1 MELSLICGSCESEE
15 GIELFCVECQC
26 YYCIECDEYTHI
38 DITTSNPNVRS
49 HQRPSKTGYTNTSKF
64 LDFDITQYTDDQ
76 LKEFDKRN
84 KLIQVEE
91 QIYND
96 YFEDSQID
104 AEYNI
109 VWKPD
114 KNQFGFDDSET
125 FMMVSFIGPS
135 GSGKSTLIAP
145 LCHQRNDN
153 SHSFPI
159 PGSKSNSNSTS
170 SDLNFYHGEFNESD
184 FNESFIDKPNK
195 FIIIDSEG
203 IGGSVIPNQNYIHQN
218 ITNMDQYN
226 EKRKEAMIVYPKFL
240 YIFSDVLIFTF
251 NGEKQVKTVF
261 DDLIEFSNISS
272 SVLNQPKQPHLVI
285 VFNKSSL
292 NKEFDDFEFSTQH
305 YTDNQLS
312 QFNQLK
318 SFYQSITIIS
328 IPNVNERGNNQF
340 LRFQSQQE
348 KLYQLIKKKMIE
360 SHQFISSKLTIIN
373 TKLMKMVID
382 VLNIPGKPLNL
393 SNLKKVNMLEEPEPF
408 EVLVNFVL
416 IQTEIHC
423 NNDKTLSKS
432 KSQEMAIE
440 DLKNRLYDIY
450 LNISEFDIEK
460 AFSFKMFTKQ
470 RLVQLIRDYLP
481 CNEIHPDH
489 PDITCDLILSH
500 FIHRSLKSHKVS
512 LRVNGFKYISFVR
525 DVDTPYIW
533 PGQYRNGIELKLPDF
548 YQHLEQQIQDKSP
561 KPMMN
566 QINYIEI
573 EPFTL
578 MICLGCLIEKPIQR
592 NYPCNHLVCQ
602 NCRDEKTD
610 LNYQGKCKICQ
621 QPTTISPDRLVDFHP
636 HIGYRVLSLYY
647 LNYWQYKISEQVY
660 DIPLMYLFDI
670 ILLNDGSYFYP
681 NKIERD
687 IITGELRKY
696 HELNHEV
703 LNVKILKIQ
712 ANKEWVLNKPCT
724 PIPND
729 IAKTI
734 KKIWPKKESDIVV
747 DYGLDREKSY
757 RYYCINKDIDLNII
771 SSKLLSSLFY
781 IDNLTILKNNNG
793 IQLNGNIKHRLPH
806 QLPEQIL
813 NQIDNTSAINNKKEL
828 NKIGNTSF
836 TLAKSDSLTLS
847 PMIKGINSIEIPF
860 TITIPPITDNQY
872 PVIDIL
878 CNIKCKHNKTNNTS
892 ISGCHCFFKQ
902 TYRPVIRHES
912 SSRTKSC
919 CY

>member
-38 DITTSNPNVRS
+38 DTTTSHPNVRS
-49 HQRPSKTGYTNTSKF
+49 HQRPSKTEYTKTSKF
-64 LDFDITQYTDDQ
+64 LDFNITQYTDDQ

-91 QIYND
+91 QIYK
-96 YFEDSQID
+96 YSIGTKSFCLKETT
-104 AEYNI
+104 EYNI

-114 KNQFGFDDSET
+114 SNQFGFDDSET

-145 LCHQRNDN
+145 LCNQRDDN

-170 SDLNFYHGEFNESD
+170 SDLNFYHGEFKTSD

-218 ITNMDQYN
+218 ITNMDKYN
-226 EKRKEAMIVYPKFL
+226 QKRKEAMIVYPKFL

-328 IPNVNERGNNQF
+328 IPNANEGGNNQF

-360 SHQFISSKLTIIN
+360 SHQFISSKPTTIN
-373 TKLMKMVID
+373 TKLMKLVID
-382 VLNIPGKPLNL
+382 VLNNQGNPLNL
-393 SNLKKVNMLEEPEPF
+393 STLKKVNMLEELKPF
-408 EVLVNFVL
+408 EVLINFVL

-470 RLVQLIRDYLP
+470 RLVQLIKDELP
-481 CNEIHPDH
+481 CNANYPNH
-489 PDITCDLILSH
+489 PDITCDLNFPSH
-500 FIHRSLKSHKVS
+500 YNHQSLRSHKVS
-512 LRVNGFKYISFVR
+512 LRSNGLFNYIYTNSFMR
-525 DVDTPYIW
+525 DLNTNYKWI
-533 PGQYRNGIELKLPDF
+533 GKYRNGIELPDF

-573 EPFTL
+573 EPFSL

-602 NCRDEKTD
+602 NCRDETSD
-610 LNYQGKCKICQ
+610 PNYQGKCKICQ

-636 HIGYRVLSLYY
+636 HIGYRVFSLNSY
-647 LNYWQYKISEQVY
+647 LQWHYKISDQVY
-660 DIPLMYLFDI
+660 DIPFMYLFDI
-670 ILLNDGSYFYP
+670 IAIEDGFY
-681 NKIERD
+681 RYAFD
-687 IITGELRKY
+687 FITGQLRKNN
-696 HELNHEV
+696 ELYNQV
-703 LNVKILKIQ
+703 LNVKILNLQAKKYPNH
-712 ANKEWVLNKPCT
+712 ANKEWVLNKPFT

-729 IAKTI
+729 RFFYQQAI
-734 KKIWPKKESDIVV
+734 KQLWPKKESDIVV
-747 DYGLDREKSY
+747 DCGLLSDSNY
-757 RYYCINKDIDLNII
+757 RFYFSFHQYSESLNII

-781 IDNLTILKNNNG
+781 MDNLTILKNNKNG
-793 IQLNGNIKHRLPH
+793 IQLNGSIKHRLPH

-813 NQIDNTSAINNKKEL
+813 NQIDNTS
-828 NKIGNTSF
+828 F
-836 TLAKSDSLTLS
+836 TLTNSDLVNYNSLKIS
-847 PMIKGINSIEIPF
+847 PMIKGSNSIEIPF
-860 TITIPPITDNQY
+860 TITMPPIIGTKNQY

-878 CNIKCKHNKTNNTS
+878 CNIKCKHNETNNTS
-892 ISGCHCFFKQ
+892 ISGCPLNFQSFLNKQ
-902 TYRPVIRHES
+902 
-912 SSRTKSC
+912 
-919 CY
+919 